1 MNGRYIKERYPM
13 ATKDLKDELLLDGV
27 SQSNS
32 ADGKER
38 THIILGKGLASSEEE
53 IAPRSLKEEVN
64 LHRCHRSR
72 T

>member
-27 SQSNS
+27 SQPNS
-32 ADGKER
+32 ADGKEL

-53 IAPRSLKEEVN
+53 TA
-64 LHRCHRSR
+64 H
-72 T
+72 